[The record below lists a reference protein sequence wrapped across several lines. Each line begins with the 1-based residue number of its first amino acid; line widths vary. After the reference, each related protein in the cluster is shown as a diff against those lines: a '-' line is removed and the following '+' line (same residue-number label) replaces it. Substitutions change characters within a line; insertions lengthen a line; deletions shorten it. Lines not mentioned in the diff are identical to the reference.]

1 MLLEASGYAIACGFG
16 VSWIFLFVKM
26 SFEGVHPRGRV
37 LLGSLCG
44 ALFIALT
51 CILSLVAVVGL
62 SVKAGVNLTA
72 FSDLSFVLSVG
83 FSVEYSVH
91 VTHRFLKAPNRLQS
105 PILRVRYAMS
115 FLTLPTFM
123 SFISRYVDVM
133 LIVRLFVSF

>member
-1 MLLEASGYAIACGFG
+1 M
-16 VSWIFLFVKM
+16 
-26 SFEGVHPRGRV
+26 
-37 LLGSLCG
+37 GSLCG
-44 ALFIALT
+44 ALFIAVT
-51 CILSLVAVVGL
+51 CILSLVTVVGL
-62 SVKAGVNLTA
+62 SVKAGVSLTA

-123 SFISRYVDVM
+123 SFISR
-133 LIVRLFVSF
+133 